1 MQGIWHN
8 FENVHHNKKWYCAT
22 LWNAAVIYHTELLTY
37 CLTGRQTHLEQCY
50 WSLATVDY
58 HQRVLVILPVD
69 FSPIFN
75 QNRVLIMK
83 FRHHNNDFMN
93 HLKHTRAHTHTGLM
107 ALFPGLPG
115 KAGTRKVKPIWILLK
130 QETVTGSGISWAMCK
145 SASHSR
151 PCQYPTTRFLQA
163 GFPFLPPNQ
172 QRQSTEGKYHFK
184 VGYVYGR
191 WLALTT

>member
-1 MQGIWHN
+1 M
-8 FENVHHNKKWYCAT
+8 
-22 LWNAAVIYHTELLTY
+22 
-37 CLTGRQTHLEQCY
+37 
-50 WSLATVDY
+50 Y

-93 HLKHTRAHTHTGLM
+93 HLKHTHAHTHTHTHTGLT